1 MAVTKQ
7 RKNDCL
13 KKYELFYDKNDVILF
28 NSRLL
33 NKGNKDEVEREKG
46 IMSNLYSGD
55 FKIPYDGKEFHSS
68 EQLLFY
74 LNITRWARIV
84 GFEDAEIS
92 KRIEYLMSCKNGF
105 EVKNTPQSMYFYED
119 VVGKKKKLIGVEN
132 AAIDGWKNQ
141 YFILQLKYQY
151 CEEFRNV
158 LEKYKD
164 KVWCENSDKD
174 TCKFSFAGVIW
185 DETLQK
191 YRGCNVVARAMRR
204 VYNEREMIMGGKK

>member
-1 MAVTKQ
+1 M
-7 RKNDCL
+7 RKDKINVI
-13 KKYELFYDKNDVILF
+13 KEKYEMLYDKDDVILF

-46 IMSNLYSGD
+46 IMSNLYTGD

-74 LNITRWARIV
+74 INIIRWAKIV
-84 GFEDAEIS
+84 GIDDDEIRD
-92 KRIEYLMSCKNGF
+92 RIEYLMSCKNGF
-105 EVKNTPQSMYFYED
+105 IVKNTPRSMYFYEEI
-119 VVGKKKKLIGVEN
+119 VNKKKKLIGAEN

-141 YFILQLKYQY
+141 YFILRLKYKY

-158 LEKYKD
+158 LEKYKN

-191 YRGCNVVARAMRR
+191 YRGCNIVARAMRR
-204 VYNEREMIMGGKK
+204 VYNEREMIMGGKI